1 MGLFSKKI
9 CVICGEKAGLLSRLK
24 LENDD
29 FVCGNCKKKLSPF
42 FDYKDKV
49 HTILKKRYATTS
61 HGANRR
67 GKKSSHSKGTIAFN

>member
-29 FVCGNCKKKLSPF
+29 FVCGNCQKKLSPF
-42 FDYKDKV
+42 FDHENKV
-49 HTILKKRYATTS
+49 HTEKEIRD
-61 HGANRR
+61 HANRR
-67 GKKSSHSKGTIAFN
+67 GKKSLYSKRTIAFN